1 MARNLGTF
9 AAPFNFKV
17 TMQEAFDPR
26 VAVATK
32 AELIT
37 KATWP
42 SDGDTLYLYNGLL
55 VGVVEE
61 RAIYML
67 VDITKALSADYS
79 GWLRV
84 DAGNAEQIEVVDN
97 LESEAS
103 DKALSAK
110 QGKVLMGEISS
121 VAAKLAGVY
130 TYKGSVAKYE
140 NLPTEGLTAGDVYN
154 VEEAHEGNAAG
165 TNYAWTGSAWDAL
178 AGIVDLS
185 NYYNKGEVDSAI
197 SAVLTTVNT
206 EIGNVKTL
214 AETNQTN
221 LGTLQDEVNTLSGT
235 VSGISASI
243 GTINEKNTAQ
253 DNRLTALEELVT
265 GGGGE
270 GEGDQTLLQKVNANT
285 LAIAQLEA
293 ATINGMT
300 LVDDEGNAKNVVLA
314 AANINMGG
322 DGSVVPA
329 NSTLLSVVT
338 SNFSEIATLKGD
350 ANTEGSVDYK
360 IAQAFKWVEVT
371 A

>member
-110 QGKVLMGEISS
+110 QGKVLMGEISTL
-121 VAAKLAGVY
+121 AGKLAGVY

-165 TNYAWTGSAWDAL
+165 TNYAWTGTEWDAL

-185 NYYNKGEVDSAI
+185 NYYNKKEVDDAI
-197 SAVLTTVNT
+197 SAALTPVNT

-221 LGTLQDEVNTLSGT
+221 LGTLQGEVNTLSGT

-270 GEGDQTLLQKVNANT
+270 GEEDQTLLQKVNANT
-285 LAIAQLEA
+285 LAIAQLKSA
-293 ATINGMT
+293 KINDMT
-300 LVDDEGNAKNVVLA
+300 LVDEEGNAKQLVLNGSNVLVGTNTNGVDASLSLVA
-314 AANINMGG
+314 AIGANKSAI
-322 DGSVVPA
+322 D
-329 NSTLLSVVT
+329 TL
-338 SNFSEIATLKGD
+338 NGD
-350 ANTEGSVDYK
+350 AETEGSVDHK